1 VCRLRASSVLV
12 VGLRGLGAEVCKNV
26 VLAGVRSVTMM
37 DPCPLGPEE
46 IGRRFLTFTEVENV
60 S

>member
-1 VCRLRASSVLV
+1 VLV

-37 DPCPLGPEE
+37 DPCALGPED
-46 IGRRFLTFTEVENV
+46 IGGRFLTFTEGENV